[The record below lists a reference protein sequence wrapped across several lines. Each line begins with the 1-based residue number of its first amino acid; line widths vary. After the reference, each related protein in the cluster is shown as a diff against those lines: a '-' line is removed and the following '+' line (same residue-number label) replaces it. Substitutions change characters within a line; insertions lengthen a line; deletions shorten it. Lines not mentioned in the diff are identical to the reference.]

1 VGIFHRDFQSVRALW
16 LTVLLLGGC
25 GATTVTPTFR
35 PADTLARP
43 DRVLV
48 HDFAVIPDEL
58 EIKGGLDAQVSG
70 GTGSEAQ
77 TQEDIQVGK
86 AFAKALTDN
95 LLQELRDRGIGAHR
109 ATEAAPPEAN
119 TASIR
124 GRFLRTRQKDRSTL
138 VGFGLGGGQVRTQ
151 IQIFQGTGFNLR
163 LVAEAESA
171 TETDLKPGLGPN
183 LGSTVE
189 ADAKRTAS
197 EVAERIG
204 EYYKRQGWIK

>member
-1 VGIFHRDFQSVRALW
+1 MQTLRRKLAATAFWFTAL
-16 LTVLLLGGC
+16 LFAGC

-48 HDFAVIPDEL
+48 YDFAVVPDEL
-58 EIKGGLDAQVSG
+58 EKGDRDARAS

-86 AFAKALTDN
+86 AFAKALTEN
-95 LLQELRDRGIGAHR
+95 LLQELGHRGIGAHR
-109 ATEAAPPEAN
+109 ASEAAPPGPN

-124 GRFLRTRQKDRSTL
+124 GRFLRSRLKDRSTL
-138 VGFGLGGGQVRTQ
+138 VGFGVRDGQVRTH

-163 LVAEAESA
+163 LVAEAES
-171 TETDLKPGLGPN
+171 TTQSNLKPGLDPM
-183 LGSTVE
+183 LDSHVE
-189 ADAKRTAS
+189 ADAKRTAAQ
-197 EVAERIG
+197 VADRMAD
-204 EYYKRQGWIK
+204 YYKRQGWIK